1 MVRLYRLLYYYVMF
15 PLALLYQIERY
26 VLRLYWRELKILTG
40 INKNLKTT
48 LFGMLFYCLVQNFC
62 RSFV

>member
-15 PLALLYQIERY
+15 PLALLYQIGRH

-40 INKNLKTT
+40 INKNLKKTR
-48 LFGMLFYCLVQNFC
+48 FGMLFYCLVQNF
-62 RSFV
+62 